1 MQSGTITIISKKE
14 YHDTYASFSFDGIRI
29 ALCVHNDAKKFLD
42 RIGPDLVLL
51 DSDYSVD
58 DGLQLLKEIK
68 SMHPGIP
75 IIFITDVAS
84 EDIVLKA
91 FKNGARDF
99 LKKPLNILE
108 LQEAVLGILSV
119 RKGAHEKRRPFQQRS
134 SRHEAFLKKV
144 TTDQPDNL
152 IHCIHYIHNNMQKD
166 ITLEELA
173 KKANVSK
180 YHFCR
185 LFKKHIGI
193 SPMKFILSRKIT
205 RAKELLRR
213 EDVNISMIAADL
225 GFSDLSSFSEKF
237 KKLVGTSPTQFR
249 KSLKKLS
256 E

>member
-1 MQSGTITIISKKE
+1 MQLGTITIISQKE
-14 YHDTYASFSFDGIRI
+14 NHDAYAAFSFDGIRI
-29 ALCVHNDAKKFLD
+29 ALCVHNDAKNYLD
-42 RIGPDLVLL
+42 RTGSDLVLL

-68 SMHPGIP
+68 SIHPGIP
-75 IIFITDVAS
+75 IIFITDIAS

-99 LKKPLNILE
+99 LKKPFNILE
-108 LQEAVLGILSV
+108 LQETVLGILSV
-119 RKGAHEKRRPFQQRS
+119 RKGDREKRRPFQQRN

-152 IHCIHYIHNNMQKD
+152 IRCIHYIHNNIRKD

-185 LFKKHIGI
+185 LFKKQIGI
-193 SPMKFILSRKIT
+193 SPMKFIMSRKIT

-213 EDVNISMIAADL
+213 EDMNISMIAVEL
-225 GFSDLSSFSEKF
+225 GFNDISSFSEKF
-237 KKLVGTSPTQFR
+237 KQLSGITPTQFR

-256 E
+256 